1 MAIQI
6 NIETNDAS
14 VRQLLAALNDTNQS
28 LSEAQKRVDQLESQ
42 IGNGLKK
49 GTDKA
54 KTNLQ
59 GVSNGVSGLDKAFNG
74 LDRSIGTNLGLFG
87 DLGDVAQ
94 GLGSAFPT
102 LTGGIKALK
111 VQFIQMGAALLANP
125 IFLISAA
132 IVAIVAAVGLVLNA
146 FGLLQPVLDGIGNV
160 VNGLIAGFRSLTDWL
175 GLTTEASGYVAGSFT
190 KMNEASKEYKASLVL
205 LNEESARNIKLLEAQ
220 GASSAEIAVEQ
231 QKIIANNL
239 IIIAQDKELAN
250 AIGDVATKFGF
261 EKLANQAKERTIELT
276 KQEKDAIV
284 ESKVVEL
291 NAIKETAAEGQAAY
305 DKYKTRIADG
315 LKALEESEKAKVV
328 KTVEGSTERLAA
340 EIAALKAT
348 EEYQLLNF
356 KALEIT
362 EAGKTI
368 LIADNID
375 KRLALEKGFTDKQD
389 AQAKKEAADAKA
401 KRDFAIESTK
411 LAIER
416 LNTEIVAAKD
426 NSDKLIELELKKGL
440 SKKAL
445 LEEQLANELA
455 STTGGEEAKKQ
466 IREKYAILQIQRE
479 QETAGVVAN
488 IQKTQADLVLKNKA
502 DKDKLDADT
511 KALKEKTDKEELD
524 RKKEIQALVFKTA
537 GETLA
542 AFQAV
547 SDSIFEISNA
557 ARERR
562 NTDELKGLEEGSAA
576 YVTAKNKQIAI
587 ENEYAKKQFA
597 INKALQISGAVM
609 SGLQGILAI
618 TTVPDFTLGVQTA
631 LRIGAQVALSA
642 ATVAKIAGT
651 QFKGTATLSAPSGA
665 GAIPS
670 AGGAGATPNL
680 NLFGNANTG
689 NVQAATANTSVTGPG
704 GQMRVIATVSET
716 EISAVQRRNRRYAE
730 NSEL

>member
-6 NIETNDAS
+6 DIEANNAPLNQLTQSLGEIIGKFLQAQQVAGNFSEAVEEKVAKSATKANSTIKSVGAS
-14 VRQLLAALNDTNQS
+14 VRGLDTAVN
-28 LSEAQKRVDQLESQ
+28 
-42 IGNGLKK
+42 
-49 GTDKA
+49 
-54 KTNLQ
+54 
-59 GVSNGVSGLDKAFNG
+59 GLDKIAGTAFGNMV
-74 LDRSIGTNLGLFG
+74 DQIGGVGSVLRG
-87 DLGDVAQ
+87 V
-94 GLGSAFPT
+94 GSAFP
-102 LTGGIKALK
+102 LLATGVKSISGAFTALNAVLK
-111 VQFIQMGAALLANP
+111 VNP
-125 IFLISAA
+125 IFLVAGVI
-132 IVAIVAAVGLVLNA
+132 IAIVAAVGLVLTA
-146 FGLLQPVLDGIGNV
+146 FGVLQPVLDGLN
-160 VNGLIAGFRSLTDWL
+160 NAFRSLTDWL
-175 GLTTEASGYVAGSFT
+175 GLTTKEAGYVAGSFT

-205 LNEESARNIKLLEAQ
+205 LNEDSARNIKLLEAQ

-250 AIGDVATKFGF
+250 AIGDVAAKFGF

-276 KQEKDAIV
+276 KKEKDAIV

-305 DKYKTRIADG
+305 DKYKTQIADG

-340 EIAALKAT
+340 EIALLKAT
-348 EEYQLLNF
+348 EDYQLLNS
-356 KALEIT
+356 KALEIS

-368 LIADNID
+368 LLAENID
-375 KRLALEKGFTDKQD
+375 KRLALEKGFADKQD

-426 NSDKLIELELKKGL
+426 NSDKQIDLELKKGL
-440 SKKAL
+440 TKKAL

-455 STTGGEEAKKQ
+455 ITDLSEEAKKQ

-488 IQKTQADLVLKNKA
+488 IQKTQADLLLKNKA
-502 DKDKLDADT
+502 DQDKLDADT
-511 KALKEKTDKEELD
+511 KALKEKAAISSLA

-537 GETLA
+537 GETVA

-576 YVTAKNKQIAI
+576 YVTAKNKQIVI

-642 ATVAKIAGT
+642 ATVAKIAST

>member
-6 NIETNDAS
+6 DIEANNAPLNQLTQSLGEIIGKFLQAQQVAGNFSEAVEEKVAKSATKANSTIKSVGAS
-14 VRQLLAALNDTNQS
+14 VRGLDTAVN
-28 LSEAQKRVDQLESQ
+28 
-42 IGNGLKK
+42 
-49 GTDKA
+49 
-54 KTNLQ
+54 
-59 GVSNGVSGLDKAFNG
+59 GLDKIAGTAFGNMV
-74 LDRSIGTNLGLFG
+74 DQIGGVGSVLRG
-87 DLGDVAQ
+87 V
-94 GLGSAFPT
+94 GSAFP
-102 LTGGIKALK
+102 LLATGVKSISGAFTALNAVLK
-111 VQFIQMGAALLANP
+111 VNP
-125 IFLISAA
+125 IFLVAGVI
-132 IVAIVAAVGLVLNA
+132 IAIVAAVGLVLTA
-146 FGLLQPVLDGIGNV
+146 FGVLQPVLDGLN
-160 VNGLIAGFRSLTDWL
+160 NAFRSLTDWL
-175 GLTTEASGYVAGSFT
+175 GLTTKEAGYVAGSFT

-205 LNEESARNIKLLEAQ
+205 LNEDSARNIKLLEAQ

-250 AIGDVATKFGF
+250 AIGDVAAKFGF

-276 KQEKDAIV
+276 KKEKDAIV

-305 DKYKTRIADG
+305 DKYKTQIADG

-340 EIAALKAT
+340 EIALLKAT
-348 EEYQLLNF
+348 EDYQLLNS
-356 KALEIT
+356 KALEIS

-368 LIADNID
+368 LLAENID
-375 KRLALEKGFTDKQD
+375 KRLALEKGFADKQD

-426 NSDKLIELELKKGL
+426 NSDKQIDLELKKGL
-440 SKKAL
+440 TKKAL

-455 STTGGEEAKKQ
+455 ITDLSEEAKKQ

-488 IQKTQADLVLKNKA
+488 IQKTQADLLLKNKA
-502 DKDKLDADT
+502 DQDKLDADT
-511 KALKEKTDKEELD
+511 KALKEKADKEELD

-537 GETLA
+537 GETVA

-576 YVTAKNKQIAI
+576 YVTAKNKQIVI

-642 ATVAKIAGT
+642 ATVAKIAST